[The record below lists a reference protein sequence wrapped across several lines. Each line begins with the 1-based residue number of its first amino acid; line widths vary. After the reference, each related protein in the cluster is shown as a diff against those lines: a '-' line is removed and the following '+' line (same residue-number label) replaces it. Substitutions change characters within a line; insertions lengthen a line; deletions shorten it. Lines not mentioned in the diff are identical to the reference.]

1 MCRDDLDLR
10 VWRGNGDL
18 NFMSKHWAERVV
30 IRGIVE
36 PHLIRAKGR
45 LRVFA
50 GGTAD
55 TREER
60 EGVRGRHVIRY
71 VSHFEA
77 CTAGRNDKEKL
88 LLKMGPKKLRYKFY
102 QISWQFPKKVKNNR
116 N

>member
-1 MCRDDLDLR
+1 MKFHVKALGGEGSHSRHC
-10 VWRGNGDL
+10 GTSFAISG
-18 NFMSKHWAERVV
+18 
-30 IRGIVE
+30 
-36 PHLIRAKGR
+36 KGR